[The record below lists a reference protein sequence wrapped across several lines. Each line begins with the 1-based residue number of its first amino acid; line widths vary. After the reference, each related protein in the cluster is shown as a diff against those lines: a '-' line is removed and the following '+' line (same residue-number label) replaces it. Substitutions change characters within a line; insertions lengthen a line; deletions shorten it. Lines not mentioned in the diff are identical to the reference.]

1 MFLIT
6 LSLLC
11 MVAGDKT
18 RLLLILYSFTG
29 GDQPQII
36 EAFLDISTNEIY
48 VTWFTNIA
56 NVMTITVSAT
66 NKASGTENCVT
77 VNWNENTTSFKV
89 DLPADYYVTVIAF
102 DNCRQNFTS
111 TPSLVTYYVN
121 TKSSVEVKDSL
132 TSKLLLPSE
141 KTPVYTPT
149 EHTTF
154 TSQSLLNASSQQ
166 CSQDDKGICSIF
178 SL

>member
-1 MFLIT
+1 MFHIILPI
-6 LSLLC
+6 C
-11 MVAGDKT
+11 VVAGDKT

-36 EAFLDISTNEIY
+36 EAFLDISTNEIS

-66 NKASGTENCVT
+66 KNKASGTENCVT

-111 TPSLVTYYVN
+111 IHQALSHIM
-121 TKSSVEVKDSL
+121 L
-132 TSKLLLPSE
+132 TQNLQLK
-141 KTPVYTPT
+141 
-149 EHTTF
+149 
-154 TSQSLLNASSQQ
+154 
-166 CSQDDKGICSIF
+166 
-178 SL
+178 